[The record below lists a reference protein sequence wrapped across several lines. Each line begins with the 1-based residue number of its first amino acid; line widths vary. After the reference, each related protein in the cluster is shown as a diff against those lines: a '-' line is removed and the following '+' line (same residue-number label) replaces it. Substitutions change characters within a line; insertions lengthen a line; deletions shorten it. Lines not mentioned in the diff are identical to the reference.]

1 MRQIDF
7 EHGGIAQNILK
18 AALPMLVA
26 QVLNLL
32 YNIVDRIYIARIPDI
47 GTAALGAVGLCF
59 PIIVIITAFSN
70 LFGSGGAPL
79 FAIARG
85 SGDKAR
91 AGLILNLACTLLL
104 CCAGVLMVIGL
115 LFARPILVLF
125 GASPEALQYAL
136 PYLML
141 YLLGTY
147 PSMLTTGLNPFINA
161 QGYATAGMLSVVIGA
176 AANLVLD
183 PVFIF
188 VLGMGIRG
196 AAAATVLSQLLSAA
210 FVVYFLRCKSEY
222 RVQPLPLRQ
231 LPANRRCIGDIV
243 SLGTAGFIMHRNEA
257 ARCAG
262 YAKSIVSLG
271 TAAFIMQ
278 LTNSLVTICANSVLA
293 VTGGD
298 IYISVMT
305 IISSVRQMVETPL
318 YAITEGSSPI
328 ISYNYGARRP
338 RKVLR
343 AAVSMA
349 LMALVYT
356 LTMLAPHFL
365 ISIFSSDPTLQADT
379 IPSMKLYFS
388 TFGFMLLQYVG
399 QTVFKSLNKRRHA
412 VFFSLL
418 RKFIIVV
425 PLTYL
430 LPYAFGMGTD
440 GVFAAEP
447 VSNVIGGSLC
457 FIVMLITVL
466 PELKRMDRE
475 DAKTAK

>member
-47 GTAALGAVGLCF
+47 GTVALGAVGLCF

-196 AAAATVLSQLLSAA
+196 AAVATVLS
-210 FVVYFLRCKSEY
+210 
-222 RVQPLPLRQ
+222 Q

-243 SLGTAGFIMHRNEA
+243 SLGTAGFIM
-257 ARCAG
+257 
-262 YAKSIVSLG
+262 
-271 TAAFIMQ
+271 Q
-278 LTNSLVTICANSVLA
+278 LTNSVVTICCNNVLS

-298 IYISVMT
+298 VYISVMT
-305 IISSVRQMVETPL
+305 IISSMRQMVETPI

-356 LTMLAPHFL
+356 LTTWAVILLAPHFL

-379 IPSMKLYFS
+379 IPAMKLYFS

-412 VFFSLL
+412 MFFSLL
-418 RKFIIVV
+418 RKVIIVV